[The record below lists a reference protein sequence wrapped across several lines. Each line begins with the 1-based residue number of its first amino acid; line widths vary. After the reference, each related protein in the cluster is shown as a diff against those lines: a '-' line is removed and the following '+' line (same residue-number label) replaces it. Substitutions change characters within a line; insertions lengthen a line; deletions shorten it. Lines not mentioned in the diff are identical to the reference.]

1 MRSEIASTILSTS
14 IYVQW
19 HTRRCVSHD
28 REPSCFTIVRFY
40 FFLSRVRDHFRI
52 SLYCASS
59 ERQTARDR
67 RHGINIDL
75 RILPWSITR
84 EMTLARLATIRLPGK
99 SETLTVCYQ
108 IAERR
113 RTVDVCVP
121 RDTIAHNFFSDEM
134 KKFRIKMY
142 VGFGEIMFSRYINT
156 CYSTDLWF
164 DLRHFLNKL

>member
-1 MRSEIASTILSTS
+1 MCDTSICHMALNFCDLAQTLNGIRGRFYHFIYEYIRALTYVPVYFAWSRASVFYDRTILF
-14 IYVQW
+14 V
-19 HTRRCVSHD
+19 
-28 REPSCFTIVRFY
+28 CF
-40 FFLSRVRDHFRI
+40 FFLPRVRDHFRI

-84 EMTLARLATIRLPGK
+84 EMTLAMLATIRLPGK

-113 RTVDVCVP
+113 RTVNVCVP
-121 RDTIAHNFFSDEM
+121 RDMIAYNFYFFRCN
-134 KKFRIKMY
+134 KKDF
-142 VGFGEIMFSRYINT
+142 E
-156 CYSTDLWF
+156 
-164 DLRHFLNKL
+164 